1 MDCRILMQA
10 EKHLFANTAI
20 LGRFLRNRA
29 AERLFKSG
37 SREASVALAGAVETG
52 HPESDAIFQRL
63 LLLQH
68 GNQPVMH
75 SALWNYWKSRRFD
88 ELLKRTRSSETLQPV
103 LLKALEAMP
112 ENDWGN
118 GMVFM
123 LWSIVERDDIAEK
136 IEALGRHAPALEM
149 DALFGLVRGN
159 PQRYLD
165 LEDPDFSI
173 FEKAWLAASGAQRQ
187 RISTTV
193 LKSQDPRLILAYDH
207 AVRDEHDPQLVI
219 DALKLCGDHDALLDR
234 LHGLPFT
241 SALEVIAFW
250 EESGGRPKSP
260 SKKAVVEAAVALY
273 RELPGLLPD
282 SRQPRSS
289 CPPGTMDIFSF
300 WTERYRSDELLKQDL
315 SSPDPFRRAGALFS
329 GVQRG
334 SVPRNTLQE
343 ISLNGTWPEKLA
355 LYYLFTVPDASSRQE
370 HVCWLQPQD
379 NITAGIL
386 TTRLPG
392 SLEESSLLAERIHAV
407 AVPDGQSLQLQRK
420 LLQLLRILQ
429 GYFLRGLIT
438 VDSNDDATEKN
449 AVETEDMADAEW

>member
-1 MDCRILMQA
+1 MQA

-29 AERLFKSG
+29 VERLFTSG
-37 SREASVALAGAVETG
+37 SREASVVLAGAVEMG

-68 GNQPVMH
+68 GNEPVMH
-75 SALWNYWKSRRFD
+75 SALWNYWKSRRFE
-88 ELLKRTRSSETLQPV
+88 ELLKRTCSSETLLQD
-103 LLKALEAMP
+103 LLQALNTMP

-123 LWSIVERDDIAEK
+123 LWSIVDRNDIAEK
-136 IEALGRHAPALEM
+136 IEARGRHAPALEM

-159 PQRYLD
+159 PGRYLD
-165 LEDPDFSI
+165 LEDPDYSI

-193 LKSQDPRLILAYDH
+193 LKSQDPRLIAAYDH
-207 AVRDEHDPQLVI
+207 AVKEGHDPQLVI
-219 DALKLCGDHDALLDR
+219 EALKLCGDHDALLDR

-241 SALEVIAFW
+241 SAFELVAYW
-250 EESGGRPKSP
+250 EESGGRPKSL

-273 RELPGLLPD
+273 RELAGLLPQ
-282 SRQPRSS
+282 SRPPR
-289 CPPGTMDIFSF
+289 PPGTREIFSF
-300 WTERYRSDELLKQDL
+300 WSERHQSDELLQQDL

-329 GVQRG
+329 AAQRG
-334 SVPRNTLQE
+334 VIPRNRMQE

-355 LYYLFTVPDASSRQE
+355 LQYLFTVPDASSRQE

-379 NITAGIL
+379 NIVAAIL

-392 SLEESSLLAERIHAV
+392 SLEESSLLDERVHAG
-407 AVPDGQSLQLQRK
+407 AGAADQSAQLQRK
-420 LLQLLRILQ
+420 LLYLLRLLQ

-449 AVETEDMADAEW
+449 AVETEELTDAEW